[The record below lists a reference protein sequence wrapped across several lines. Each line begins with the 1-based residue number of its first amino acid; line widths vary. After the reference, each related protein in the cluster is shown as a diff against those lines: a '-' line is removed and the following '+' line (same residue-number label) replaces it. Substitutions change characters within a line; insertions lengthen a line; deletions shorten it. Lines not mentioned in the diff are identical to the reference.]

1 MKNLLVLIIS
11 LSGMMASATTIQQ
24 ILPIN
29 PDQPAAVENRAV
41 LVTFLGGFTGF
52 DPDAYKVVRA
62 SMASLLV
69 EGIVDHFITTSWGH
83 EGGNEFCV
91 QLNPDPTFTIDR
103 ITNMLDVIH
112 PGHQTAY
119 EYKTQP
125 SCL

>member
-1 MKNLLVLIIS
+1 MKSIFFYFILLFGIIG
-11 LSGMMASATTIQQ
+11 SGTTIQ
-24 ILPIN
+24 PIVPIS
-29 PDQPAAVENRAV
+29 PDQPLAVENRAV

-52 DPDAYKVVRA
+52 DPDAYRVVRA

-69 EGIVDHFITTSWGH
+69 EGVVDHFITTSWGH

-91 QLNPDPTFTIDR
+91 QLNPDPIFTLDR

-119 EYKTQP
+119 EYKVQP
-125 SCL
+125 TCL

>member
-1 MKNLLVLIIS
+1 MKNLLVLSIL
-11 LSGMMASATTIQQ
+11 LSGIMASAKTIQQ
-24 ILPIN
+24 IVPIT
-29 PDQPAAVENRAV
+29 PYEPVAVENRAV

-69 EGIVDHFITTSWGH
+69 EGVVDHFITTSWGH

-91 QLNPDPTFTIDR
+91 QLNPDPTFTLDR

-119 EYKTQP
+119 EYKALP
-125 SCL
+125 SCM